1 MGRQARVRRVGQG
14 WGGGPPPPSAP
25 SGPLQ
30 LGWPAPGKPALPP
43 NGCPSALQVLID
55 FGLSQNSTLPEN
67 KGVDLYVFER
77 AFASAHAGQG
87 EAMVRGPGSLEG
99 GTVRLPPGMNRVPGG
114 PVPSRL
120 AANRRPSDPG
130 VQFEEFLD
138 AYRKAS
144 KFWSATLNRFA
155 EGESLVSLAVGGASS
170 GGPGRGLE

>member
-1 MGRQARVRRVGQG
+1 M
-14 WGGGPPPPSAP
+14 
-25 SGPLQ
+25 
-30 LGWPAPGKPALPP
+30 
-43 NGCPSALQVLID
+43 LID

-87 EAMVRGPGSLEG
+87 EAMVRGPGSIEG

-170 GGPGRGLE
+170 GGRGGAWSDDPLHTPPAASLTNKCCHLWAP